1 MQVAVHGVKFL
12 KVVLNS
18 GNCPLL
24 SVCEFDLALLLT
36 TGNLPLSFRTPPV
49 SPPRTNYL
57 LRRVCSLEFKPHL
70 LGSPDSGL
78 ADPPLGVSGAEK
90 SLLPLSTIYSWSCG
104 HFSKPLLGGTD
115 ASQEI
120 VTKREEKEKFAL
132 EHIAKCQHS
141 CK

>member
-24 SVCEFDLALLLT
+24 SVCKFDLALLLT

-78 ADPPLGVSGAEK
+78 ADPPLGVSGSER

>member
-1 MQVAVHGVKFL
+1 MLFTIEMLVTFNL
-12 KVVLNS
+12 T
-18 GNCPLL
+18 
-24 SVCEFDLALLLT
+24 LLLT

-57 LRRVCSLEFKPHL
+57 SGLRRVCSLEFRPHL
-70 LGSPDSGL
+70 LSSPDSGL
-78 ADPPLGVSGAEK
+78 ADPLLGVSGSER

-104 HFSKPLLGGTD
+104 HFSKPLLGGADT
-115 ASQEI
+115 SQEI
-120 VTKREEKEKFAL
+120 AAKREEKEKFAL